1 MTVDRRANASKYY
14 DCVVHI
20 VMHNLQHIQIK
31 HVKKNLKH
39 PCNTIITAVS

>member
-31 HVKKNLKH
+31 HIKKELETSMQYNH
-39 PCNTIITAVS
+39 YSS